1 MSIYGKYRNIIFIKP
16 IMKKRNLFIKGVAL
30 GLLALASPSAMA
42 QTPEPAEVIEYLLV
56 TEKGGAQTAFKFGE
70 NPVITF
76 TQQAEPEGDA
86 VLLLNVEAGEQLLSV
101 PVADVQDYKL
111 VKEADLPPSV
121 SIEKDVTVADN
132 GGKPEF
138 ANGKACFSGLKPGAQ
153 VSVYTLDG
161 VKVMSVAADAS
172 GAATVDLGSL
182 DKGTVYIL
190 RTPTA
195 GYKLM
200 NK

>member
-1 MSIYGKYRNIIFIKP
+1 
-16 IMKKRNLFIKGVAL
+16 
-30 GLLALASPSAMA
+30 MA
-42 QTPEPAEVIEYLLV
+42 KT
-56 TEKGGAQTAFKFGE
+56 
-70 NPVITF
+70 PVITF

>member
-1 MSIYGKYRNIIFIKP
+1 
-16 IMKKRNLFIKGVAL
+16 MKKRNLFIKGVAL

-101 PVADVQDYKL
+101 PVADVQDYKF